1 MIINSDINV
10 LGSIPDFELVN
21 LYFKLFD
28 SSISEKELVEGYQ
41 GIRTDKSIK
50 RFGKA
55 INSTFLS
62 FHNNQ
67 IKELVVE
74 VLSNEGISNQSLWIL
89 FWNSAINNNL
99 FNYLNKQ
106 VFFPAFYSGRLILRQ
121 GEVANCLKELKQSEK
136 DLQKWADS
144 TLEVTASKY
153 LTLLKKFNLLEGKA
167 SKSIRHPFLE
177 DRDFI
182 LLIYLILA
190 VETKS
195 NLLESSWIEYSLSEK
210 KYFIERVLEK
220 RYSKY
225 FEVYYSGD
233 KLRLQTLIDYKE
245 IYYVINQSHTNHESN

>member
-21 LYFKLFD
+21 LYLKLID
-28 SSISEKELVEGYQ
+28 SSVSENELIEGYQ
-41 GIRTDKSIK
+41 KIRTDKSIK

-55 INSTFLS
+55 ISSTFLS
-62 FHNNQ
+62 FQNNK

-74 VLSNEGISNQSLWIL
+74 VLSNEGISNQSLWVL

-99 FNYLNKQ
+99 FNYLNNK

-121 GEVANCLKELKQSEK
+121 DEIAHCLKELKQSEK
-136 DLQKWADS
+136 DLQKWSDS

-153 LTLLKKFNLLEGKA
+153 LTLLKKFNLLEGKV

-177 DRDFI
+177 DKEFI
-182 LLIYLILA
+182 LLVYFILA

-195 NLLESSWIEYSLSEK
+195 NLLKSPWIEYSLSET
-210 KYFIERVLEK
+210 KYFIERVLDK

-225 FEVYYSGD
+225 FEVNYSGD
-233 KLRLQTLIDYKE
+233 KLRLQPLIDYKE
-245 IYYVINQSHTNHESN
+245 LYYVINQSHTNHESN